1 MRTITEQKLKDSPES
16 DHSKATLRFLTRE
29 HAYMFN
35 VNNILI
41 MDTKYADW
49 ATNGYG
55 SLNSVLHV

>member
-1 MRTITEQKLKDSPES
+1 LKDSPES